1 MRERIRG
8 KEGLSVLE
16 VLVSM
21 SIFFLFIFS
30 LLNFYS
36 LGTRAYR
43 HGSSQME
50 LQQNARIALYHMDRS
65 FKSMDRFTIIN
76 GQSIEFFYTGDHR
89 KFTYRVRLGELEYLV
104 GTSVTKVAAHMAS
117 LELSQTPAGVIHFGI
132 TARAADREYV
142 LTSAVKPRNIR

>member
-1 MRERIRG
+1 MRGRIGG

-36 LGTRAYR
+36 LGIRTCR
-43 HGSSQME
+43 HGSARME
-50 LQQNARIALYHMDRS
+50 LQQNARIALYHLDRS
-65 FKSMDRFTIIN
+65 FKSMDQFTIIN
-76 GQSIEFFYTGDHR
+76 GQSIEFFYTGDNR
-89 KFTYRVRLGELEYLV
+89 KFAYRVRLGELEYLV
-104 GTSVTKVAAHMAS
+104 GTTVTKVAAHMAS
-117 LELSQTPAGVIHFGI
+117 LELSQCPAGVIHYSI
-132 TARAADREYV
+132 TAKDADKEYV